1 MALRVEMCATW
12 KRAPVS
18 CASRISRATITPS
31 EQDGMPR
38 RPSRTDHGPA
48 ADLLDNSNA
57 MVGVNDLIA
66 NVENAG
72 TIHGGPSPEGRRT
85 VISLSD
91 SCPYSNQ

>member
-1 MALRVEMCATW
+1 
-12 KRAPVS
+12 
-18 CASRISRATITPS
+18 
-31 EQDGMPR
+31 
-38 RPSRTDHGPA
+38 
-48 ADLLDNSNA
+48 
-57 MVGVNDLIA
+57 MVGINDLIA